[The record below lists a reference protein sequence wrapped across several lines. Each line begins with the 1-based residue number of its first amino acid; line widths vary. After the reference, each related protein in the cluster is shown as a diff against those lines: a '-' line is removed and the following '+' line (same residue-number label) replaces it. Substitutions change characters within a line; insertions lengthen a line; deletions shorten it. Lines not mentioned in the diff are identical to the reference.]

1 MPLRYLPE
9 RSFLQG
15 GNMKKVFQG
24 VEFLSILLLLALT
37 VMVFLQVVL
46 RNLVGA
52 GFVWVEELSRFL
64 LLSMVLIS
72 APVVFFRGDHVKFDL
87 LSRLMSP
94 EKRKIHSIILILLM
108 IFFYGVY
115 IYSHFFLMKNS
126 GTVKSPSLEMPNYL
140 FFGAGLLGAVLGVVA
155 GIYRIYALI
164 RGDRK

>member
-1 MPLRYLPE
+1 
-9 RSFLQG
+9 
-15 GNMKKVFQG
+15 MKKIFQG
-24 VEFLSILLLLALT
+24 VEFASILLLLALT

-87 LSRLMSP
+87 LSRLLSP

-108 IFFYGVY
+108 MFFYGVY
-115 IYSHFFLMKNS
+115 IYSHLQLMKNS
-126 GTVKSPSLEMPNYL
+126 GTVKSPSLGMPNVL
-140 FFGAGLLGAVLGVVA
+140 FFGAGLVGAFLGVLA
-155 GIYRIYALI
+155 GVFRIINLI
-164 RGDRK
+164 GGKEK